1 MEEHESVPLLLYR
14 IIMSKSKIESLSEEL
29 VRVRGRKGDLQRI
42 IDQMNEFGLDTDEA
56 ERKWDALD
64 DEEDELLEKL
74 ESLTE

>member
-1 MEEHESVPLLLYR
+1 
-14 IIMSKSKIESLSEEL
+14 MSKSKIESLSEEL
-29 VRVRGRKGDLQRI
+29 VRVRERKGDLQRI